1 MIEDEFPA
9 CEEEL
14 DVEMAQKTGAAS
26 GRHFASRRRGRALRA
41 PDSRATCYGQGM
53 IPHQRWTQSHI
64 TELRSRLEL
73 GASPADIAE
82 SLQRPLDNVLAMM
95 SRLRLRSRV

>member
-1 MIEDEFPA
+1 MIA
-9 CEEEL
+9 
-14 DVEMAQKTGAAS
+14 
-26 GRHFASRRRGRALRA
+26 
-41 PDSRATCYGQGM
+41 
-53 IPHQRWTQSHI
+53 HQRWTQSHI